1 MGFMAS
7 KEQLMT
13 AAIGHQDIEAMK
25 LLIKE
30 LTVEQMNAM
39 CKYRIPDNENQC
51 TILHYAAWQ
60 NNPDILALLL
70 KFADVLELRD
80 NLGWTP
86 LMTAVNRD
94 SKENVKML
102 LESGSKIDCDNAQGA
117 DLIAMAM
124 NFNDIDLIEILMD
137 HGAQVTHVPD
147 TKADATSSMGC
158 YLLHFA
164 VDSGLIDAAQLLI
177 AKGKIP
183 IDTLDQAGWSPLHL
197 AAGHNY
203 LDIVKLLLEN
213 DADVNIRD
221 SYENTPLAW
230 AKEMNAAEVIS
241 ELNKHGAIADKLWHG
256 EKPKLH
262 DFNGETTV
270 DQQIQGVENSQFQ
283 MDEPK
288 SESRTTDKRFLI
300 LDGLQRQR

>member
-1 MGFMAS
+1 MGFMTS

-25 LLIKE
+25 ILIKD
-30 LTVEQMNAM
+30 LTIEQMNAM
-39 CKYRIPDNENQC
+39 CKYRIPNNENKC

-60 NNPDILALLL
+60 NNPDLLTLLL
-70 KFADVLELRD
+70 KFADDLELRD

-86 LMTAVNRD
+86 LMTAINRD

-102 LESGSKIDCDNAQGA
+102 LENGSKIDCDNAQGI

-124 NFNDIDLIEILMD
+124 NFNDIELIEILMD

-147 TKADATSSMGC
+147 TKADDASSMGC

-164 VDSGLIDAAQLLI
+164 VDSGLIDAVQLLI
-177 AKGKIP
+177 NKGKIP
-183 IDTLDQAGWSPLHL
+183 INTLDQAGWSPLHL

-213 DADVNIRD
+213 NADVNIRD

-230 AKEMNAAEVIS
+230 AKEMNAEAVIS
-241 ELNKHGAIADKLWHG
+241 ELEKHGAIADKLWHG

-262 DFNGETTV
+262 DFNEEATV
-270 DQQIQGVENSQFQ
+270 DRQMQGVENSQFQ
-283 MDEPK
+283 IDEPK
-288 SESRTTDKRFLI
+288 SEIRVKDKSFLI

>member
-1 MGFMAS
+1 
-7 KEQLMT
+7 
-13 AAIGHQDIEAMK
+13 
-25 LLIKE
+25 
-30 LTVEQMNAM
+30 
-39 CKYRIPDNENQC
+39 
-51 TILHYAAWQ
+51 
-60 NNPDILALLL
+60 
-70 KFADVLELRD
+70 
-80 NLGWTP
+80 
-86 LMTAVNRD
+86 
-94 SKENVKML
+94 
-102 LESGSKIDCDNAQGA
+102 
-117 DLIAMAM
+117 
-124 NFNDIDLIEILMD
+124 
-137 HGAQVTHVPD
+137 
-147 TKADATSSMGC
+147 
-158 YLLHFA
+158 
-164 VDSGLIDAAQLLI
+164 
-177 AKGKIP
+177 
-183 IDTLDQAGWSPLHL
+183 L